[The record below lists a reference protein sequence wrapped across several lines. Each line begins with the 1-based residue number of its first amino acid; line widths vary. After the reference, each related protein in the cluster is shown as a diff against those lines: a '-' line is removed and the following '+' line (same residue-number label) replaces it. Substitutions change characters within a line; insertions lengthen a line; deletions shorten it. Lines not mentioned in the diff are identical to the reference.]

1 MPPVPDG
8 ELSAQPRAFAALDWL
23 DGLVDELPV
32 TPTQA
37 GLFRLQI
44 EEGRREARAHP
55 LPAAYLSDLAHA
67 AVGGEAGPA
76 PLTGA
81 CLCVFLGADLFDN
94 VVDDELPDGWLEA
107 GPVAATLTAVTF
119 LALVWKALGRLG
131 DHGAPAERIGALVDL
146 FADRLLQLSSGEQ
159 ADLAGPA
166 SPTTEH
172 ALAIAEAK
180 SGTQFALYTRAG
192 AMLAGAT
199 PEQAGAYAEYGS
211 ALGTGSQLMS
221 DLADIC
227 QAPPSDDLRNGAL
240 TLPVV
245 HALAGEESERLTGL
259 LEAARNSEEAQ
270 AEVRAALIRA
280 GSPRYVGD
288 MTSEQRRRALD
299 ALDRA
304 DARDP
309 AAAELRK
316 LVDTALEVDLVERC
330 AGSSDQIAEELR
342 LLPRA

>member
-1 MPPVPDG
+1 M
-8 ELSAQPRAFAALDWL
+8 
-23 DGLVDELPV
+23 
-32 TPTQA
+32 
-37 GLFRLQI
+37 
-44 EEGRREARAHP
+44 
-55 LPAAYLSDLAHA
+55 
-67 AVGGEAGPA
+67 
-76 PLTGA
+76 
-81 CLCVFLGADLFDN
+81 FLGADLFDN
-94 VVDDELPDGWLEA
+94 VVDDELPEGWLEA

-131 DHGAPAERIGALVDL
+131 EHGAPAARIGALVDL
-146 FADRLLQLSSGEQ
+146 FADRLLQLSSGEH

-166 SPTTEH
+166 SPTAEH

-227 QAPPSDDLRNGAL
+227 QGPPSDDLRNGAL

-245 HALAGEESERLTGL
+245 HALAGPDSERLTEL
-259 LEAARNSEEAQ
+259 LEAARTSEEAQ

-280 GSPRYVGD
+280 GSPSYVG
-288 MTSEQRRRALD
+288 EVAGGQRRRALD

-304 DARDP
+304 GARDP

-330 AGSSDQIAEELR
+330 AGSSEQIADELR